1 MVDFL
6 DAPVPFVCGVQH
18 KTSDLR
24 NRTNHLTR
32 INVYKD
38 DVKVQW
44 EGKPLRLPRM
54 KDLVRNLHPL
64 HEAIVEASVNHKKRP
79 VIDPSQEA
87 INAARE
93 FLNAWRAYLN
103 SLVASIR
110 YHSITDVN
118 EGGEGKVTIL
128 LKDSFLATFQG
139 QDRSFMRAFAETQM
153 FSTYCDEVLARD

>member
-44 EGKPLRLPRM
+44 EGKPLRLARM

-93 FLNAWRAYLN
+93 RKQL
-103 SLVASIR
+103 
-110 YHSITDVN
+110 
-118 EGGEGKVTIL
+118 
-128 LKDSFLATFQG
+128 
-139 QDRSFMRAFAETQM
+139 
-153 FSTYCDEVLARD
+153 